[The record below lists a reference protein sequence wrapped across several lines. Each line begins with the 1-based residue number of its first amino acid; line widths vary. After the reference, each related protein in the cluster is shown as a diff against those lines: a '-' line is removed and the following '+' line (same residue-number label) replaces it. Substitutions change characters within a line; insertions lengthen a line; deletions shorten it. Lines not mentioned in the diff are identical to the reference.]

1 MKPITALLLVA
12 AVGSLSFPAAAQWQW
27 IDQNGRKVF
36 SDRAPPVEV
45 PDKNIL
51 KQPKSLTGGADVS
64 APPAAA
70 PAAAPAP
77 SGKPN
82 GVDKEL
88 AERKKQA
95 TETEAAKR
103 KAEEER
109 IARMQ
114 AESCARARQAK
125 AGLDAGARVART
137 NEKGEREFLDDAGR
151 AEEIRRAQAVI
162 DADCK

>member
-1 MKPITALLLVA
+1 MKLIPALLLAA
-12 AVGSLSFPAAAQWQW
+12 AVGSLSFSASAQWQW

-36 SDRAPPVEV
+36 SDRPPPVEV

-51 KQPKSLTGGADVS
+51 KQPKSFTRGGDAPT
-64 APPAAA
+64 PPAAT
-70 PAAAPAP
+70 PSAAPP
-77 SGKPN
+77 GKPN
-82 GVDKEL
+82 AGEDKDL
-88 AERKKQA
+88 TERKKQA
-95 TETEAAKR
+95 AEREAAKR

-109 IARMQ
+109 IARTQ

-125 AGLDAGARVART
+125 VGLDAGARISRS

-151 AEEIRRAQAVI
+151 AEEARRIQAVI